1 MSKKKQTRFYL
12 LTLGCPKNLVDSEG
26 MSELLALGG
35 YAATDDPARAD
46 VLIVNTCGFLEAA
59 KAESIGA
66 LRELA
71 AVKQPGQA
79 LVAAGCMVQRF
90 GPDLIHEVPGLDGL
104 IGTRSW
110 PDIVPFLQKLRADP
124 APPNKRTGG
133 RRGADPAP
141 FNKRTSG
148 RRGADPAPFNKR
160 TSGRCG
166 ASRRQEPIFHL
177 PERGDVPVE
186 TVVLGRTGQ
195 GRRASA
201 YLKISDGCSA
211 PCAFCT
217 IPGFKGP
224 GRSRP
229 KELILREAGSLVAQ
243 GVQELIMIAQDT
255 TAYGRDWGEQDGL
268 PALIQDMLRAVPEL
282 RWLRVMYAYPGHV
295 SQQLIDVMAAHP
307 QVCHYLDLPL
317 QHGHPDTLQRMR
329 RPHNVEKLLRW
340 IESFRAAMP
349 DAALRTTF
357 IVGYPGETE
366 TEFQGLLDFMQTV
379 RFDRVGIFTFSREP
393 GTPAYELPGQVP
405 DEVKQERYQRAMELQ
420 QSISLARNQSQT
432 GRRLEA
438 LVDGAGD
445 GVSIARSY
453 RDAPEIDG
461 FVVIEEELP
470 VGEMLPV
477 LVTGAMTYDLLAI
490 PADQPIMVM

>member
-1 MSKKKQTRFYL
+1 MSNKKRSRFYL

-26 MSELLALGG
+26 MSELLALDG
-35 YAATDDPARAD
+35 YRATDDPDHAD

-66 LRELA
+66 LQELA
-71 AVKQPGQA
+71 KTKRPGQA

-90 GPDLIHEVPGLDGL
+90 GPDLIREVPGLDGL

-110 PDIVPFLQKLRADP
+110 PDIVPFLQKLREDS
-124 APPNKRTGG
+124 
-133 RRGADPAP
+133 AP
-141 FNKRTSG
+141 FNKRASG
-148 RRGADPAPFNKR
+148 RR
-160 TSGRCG
+160 G

-177 PERGDVPVE
+177 PETGDVPVE
-186 TVVLGRTGQ
+186 TVVLSRTGQ
-195 GRRASA
+195 GARASA

-217 IPGFKGP
+217 IPSFKGL

-229 KELILREAGSLVAQ
+229 KELVLREAQSLVVQ
-243 GVQELIMIAQDT
+243 GMQELILIAQDT

-268 PALIQDMLRAVPEL
+268 SSLIEDLLRAVPEL
-282 RWLRVMYAYPGHV
+282 RWLRLMYAYPGHV
-295 SQQLIDVMAAHP
+295 SQRLIDVMAAHP

-317 QHGHPDTLQRMR
+317 QHGHPSTLQRMH

-357 IVGYPGETE
+357 IVGYPGESE
-366 TEFQGLLDFMQTV
+366 AEFQGLLDFMQAIQ
-379 RFDRVGIFTFSREP
+379 FDRVGVFTFSREP
-393 GTPAYELPGQVP
+393 GTPAYDLPDQVAE
-405 DEVKQERYQRAMELQ
+405 EVKQERYQRAMELQ
-420 QSISLARNQSQT
+420 QTISLAKNQSQT
-432 GRRLEA
+432 GRQLEV

-490 PADQPIMVM
+490 PANQPIMVM

>member
-1 MSKKKQTRFYL
+1 MSKKKLSRFYL

-26 MSELLALGG
+26 MSELLGMGG
-35 YAATDDPARAD
+35 YRATDNPARAD

-66 LRELA
+66 LRDLA
-71 AVKQPGQA
+71 DIKRPGQT

-90 GPDLIHEVPGLDGL
+90 GPDLVREVPGLDGL

-110 PDIVPFLQKLRADP
+110 ADIVPFLQKLRS
-124 APPNKRTGG
+124 NH
-133 RRGADPAP
+133 
-141 FNKRTSG
+141 
-148 RRGADPAPFNKR
+148 
-160 TSGRCG
+160 
-166 ASRRQEPIFHL
+166 RQEPIFHL
-177 PERGDVPVE
+177 PETGDMPVE
-186 TVVLGRTGQ
+186 SVALTRTGRTS
-195 GRRASA
+195 RASA

-229 KELILREAGSLVAQ
+229 RELILHEAHSLVGQ
-243 GVQELIMIAQDT
+243 GVQEIILIAQDT
-255 TAYGRDWGEQDGL
+255 TAYGQDWGERDGL
-268 PALIQDMLRAVPEL
+268 PTLIEDILHATPEV
-282 RWLRVMYAYPGHV
+282 RWLRLMYAYPGHI
-295 SQQLIDVMAAHP
+295 SQRLIDVMAGHP
-307 QVCHYLDLPL
+307 QICHYLDLPL
-317 QHGHPDTLQRMR
+317 QHSHPDTLRRMR
-329 RPHNVEKLLRW
+329 RPHNVEKLVRW
-340 IESFRAAMP
+340 IEAYRTAMP

-366 TEFQGLLDFMQTV
+366 AEFQDLLEFMQAV
-379 RFDRVGIFTFSREP
+379 QFDRVGIFTYSREP
-393 GTPAYELPGQVP
+393 GTPAYGLPDQVP

-420 QSISLARNQSQT
+420 QSISLIKNQAQT

-461 FVVIEEELP
+461 FVVVEQELP
-470 VGEMLPV
+470 VGEIVPV
-477 LVTGAMTYDLLAI
+477 LVTGAMAYDLLAI
-490 PADQPIMVM
+490 PANQPLMVM